1 MHSIKKA
8 KIDALLTQ
16 FQHQLLKDSQIEE
29 KRIREALEEC
39 FNKDVNRLEAEK
51 KANVKEI
58 E

>member
-1 MHSIKKA
+1 MHSIKQA

-16 FQHQLLKDSQIEE
+16 FEHQLVKDSQIEE

>member
-16 FQHQLLKDSQIEE
+16 FEYQLLKDSQIEE
-29 KRIREALEEC
+29 KRIRDALEEC

-51 KANVKEI
+51 KANVREI